1 MNKIKEYL
9 LVTVGTLLTAIAL
22 EYFFFPNDSIVEK
35 KQQIPKYKQ
44 LVSDYKAAC
53 NNSEKYA
60 LELTDIRKQI
70 SLKMESEQTILTE
83 PTNTGAENMKEQ
95 DVVDSNKLLQ
105 KGVSSMDIFKD
116 ATANVVE
123 KAQSS
128 FNCPEK

>member
-1 MNKIKEYL
+1 MLFCVTLQLSLLPLHHCQFHQQKIDSSFIL
-9 LVTVGTLLTAIAL
+9 ASIDL
-22 EYFFFPNDSIVEK
+22 FFPNDSIVEK

-95 DVVDSNKLLQ
+95 DVVDSNKLSQ
-105 KGVSSMDIFKD
+105 KS
-116 ATANVVE
+116 
-123 KAQSS
+123 
-128 FNCPEK
+128 